1 MTPVETIPEG
11 KVDAVCAEHKH
22 RFSKAP
28 RPSIRLIAG
37 HGIEGDVHA
46 GPFVKHRFLARR
58 NPRAPN
64 LRQVHLIAA
73 ELLQALQ
80 GAGHHVERGEL
91 GENIT
96 AAGIDL
102 ETLPLDTE
110 LRIGGGT
117 LRLAGLRT
125 PCVLIDRFQSG
136 LKALL
141 IVPRPQPQFRA
152 GVMAIVTGGGIVV
165 PGDDIRAILPQA
177 PRRALPAI

>member
-64 LRQVHLIAA
+64 FRQVHLIAA

-91 GENIT
+91 GESIT
-96 AAGIDL
+96 TAGIDL

-110 LRIGGGT
+110 LRIGDGT
-117 LRLAGLRT
+117 LRLAGLRP
-125 PCVLIDRFQSG
+125 PCVL
-136 LKALL
+136 
-141 IVPRPQPQFRA
+141 
-152 GVMAIVTGGGIVV
+152 MAIATGGGIVV

>member
-96 AAGIDL
+96 TAGIDL
-102 ETLPLDTE
+102 ETLPLGTGTPDRRWDAAPD
-110 LRIGGGT
+110 RI
-117 LRLAGLRT
+117 ADAV
-125 PCVLIDRFQSG
+125 VLIDRFQSG